1 MMRYVLLG
9 VVFLLVGIQL
19 VPVERTNP
27 PVTAEI
33 QSPAEVQ
40 AILKRACYDCHSNET
55 IWPWYSY
62 IAPISWRVAG
72 HVDHGRG
79 DLNFSTWGDLPT
91 DEHEKLRQEIG
102 EEVEKGGMP
111 LPDYLRMHSEARL
124 SQQDVATLT
133 AWARQQPPYANT
145 PGY

>member
-1 MMRYVLLG
+1 MGRYVLLG
-9 VVFLLVGIQL
+9 IVFLLVGIQL

-33 QSPAEVQ
+33 QAPAEVQ

-55 IWPWYSY
+55 VWPWYSY

-79 DLNFSTWGDLPT
+79 NLNFSTWGNLPI
-91 DEHEKLRQEIG
+91 DEREKLRREIW
-102 EEVEKGGMP
+102 EEVEEAGMP

-133 AWARQQPPYANT
+133 AWARHQPLSTST
-145 PGY
+145 PDY